1 MSRRKDKSRSFL
13 YLFIGIVIFASI
25 INGITLFGQSI
36 RLDEAQS
43 IWVATKPIAT
53 IMSLTSQDV
62 HVPLYN
68 VLLHF
73 WIQIFGSDISI
84 IRTLSFIF
92 FILTLPVLY
101 LFAKEASERR
111 VALVTVCLFSF
122 SPFILWYTSEAR
134 MYTLFTFVTSL
145 NHLFFLRVIRSQG
158 IKGKLGYFIS
168 LLLGLYTHYF
178 FLFLVFTQG
187 IYILMRWV
195 VQARKQKNQNE
206 SFVAVMLRESRLPV
220 TLFSLMLGGALFFI
234 PWVAYVFLTGG
245 ASQTQPLIPPP
256 TTFNVLQTFINFIFG
271 FQPDNIQG
279 ILISLWPLSV
289 LILFFVFTKRNRV
302 TMKNIDYFV
311 LVTFL
316 PVIVVFLISF
326 IRSIFLSRY
335 LILVTP
341 TFFFLIAWILM
352 HYTKRVAT
360 YVIVGILVLM
370 TGFYIYQNTSSQTP
384 VREDYKSTTQYLSS
398 HAKPS
403 DIILVSAPFTV
414 YPIEYYYTGTA
425 RIATIPEWDRYK
437 RGSIPPFSLTDL
449 EKSMNQYKKDYYHV
463 YLVLSYDQGYEKTIR
478 KYFDRYQ
485 LLMHERFSE
494 GLEVREYRLR
504 YD

>member
-13 YLFIGIVIFASI
+13 YLFIGIVLLASLL
-25 INGITLFGQSI
+25 NGVTLFGQSI

-43 IWVATKPIAT
+43 IWVATKPIST
-53 IMSLTSQDV
+53 IMTLTSQDV

-68 VLLHF
+68 VMLHF
-73 WIQIFGSDISI
+73 WIQIFGSDISVL
-84 IRTLSFIF
+84 RMMSFLLF
-92 FILTLPVLY
+92 VLTLPPLF
-101 LFAKEASERR
+101 LFAKEASERK
-111 VALVTVCLFSF
+111 VALVAICLFAF

-158 IKGKLGYFIS
+158 VKGKLGYFIS
-168 LLLGLYTHYF
+168 LILGLYTHYF

-187 IYILMRWV
+187 IFILVRWIV
-195 VQARKQKNQNE
+195 DARKQKNQDE
-206 SFVAVMLRESRLPV
+206 SFVKAMLCQSRLPFTV
-220 TLFSLMLGGALFFI
+220 IFLMLGSAVFFV
-234 PWVAYVFLTGG
+234 PWVAYVLLNGG

-256 TTFNVLQTFINFIFG
+256 TTFNVLQTYINFIFG
-271 FQPDNIQG
+271 FQPDKIQG

-302 TMKNIDYFV
+302 RMQDIDYFV

-316 PVIVVFLISF
+316 PVIVVFLVSF

-360 YVIVGILVLM
+360 YVIVGTVVVM

-384 VREDYKSTTQYLSS
+384 VREDYKSTTEFLSS

-437 RGSIPPFSLTDL
+437 RGSIPPFSLSDL
-449 EKSMNQYKKDYYHV
+449 GKSMAQYKKDYYHV
-463 YLVLSYDQGYEKTIR
+463 YLVLSYDQGYEKKIR
-478 KYFDRYQ
+478 KYFDGYQ
-485 LLMHERFSE
+485 LIMHKQFSE
-494 GLEVREYRLR
+494 DLEVREYRLR